1 MTTHEY
7 RRPSYQVA
15 VQGELKPAV
24 LVFCA
29 GPQAHHQ
36 TSGVFRLRVD
46 DEQGI
51 AELVAMLQTAGLT
64 ILSIRQVTTPAV
76 AVSAGRSA

>member
-1 MTTHEY
+1 MTAPEF
-7 RRPSYQVA
+7 RPSYQVA

-29 GPQAHHQ
+29 GRQAHHQ
-36 TSGVFRLRVD
+36 TSGVFRLRVN

-51 AELVAMLQTAGLT
+51 ADLVAMLETAGLT
-64 ILSIRQVTTPAV
+64 ILSIRQVSPPA
-76 AVSAGRSA
+76 AASVSA

>member
-1 MTTHEY
+1 MTAPHESHG
-7 RRPSYQVA
+7 PSYQVA

-36 TSGVFRLRVD
+36 TSGVFRLRVH

-51 AELVAMLQTAGLT
+51 ADLVAMLETAGLT
-64 ILSIRQVTTPAV
+64 ILSIRQVSPTA
-76 AVSAGRSA
+76 AERVSA